1 MTMNGILVL
10 VRHGESQWNAKDLWT
25 GWTDIG
31 LTEKGKQEA
40 RRAGDKLKDIAFD
53 AAYTSRLSRAKETL
67 KIILDTIGQS
77 AIPVYES
84 EAINERNYGIY
95 TGKNK
100 FEIRKM
106 IGDEAF
112 LHIRRGWDYPIPQGE
127 SLKQIYERVAP
138 YYEKEIL
145 PHLQSGKNILIA
157 AHGNSLRALMK
168 YLEHISDEDIA
179 RVELA
184 TGEVVVYHIDSV
196 GNVLFQERR

>member
-1 MTMNGILVL
+1 MEGKLVL

-77 AIPVYES
+77 AIPVYDS

-100 FEIRKM
+100 FEIKRQ

-179 RVELA
+179 GVELA
-184 TGEVVVYHIDSV
+184 TGEVVVYHIDHV